1 VKIAQGLGWG
11 GREATGRVGARS
23 NCKKDEW
30 DLLTAV
36 EGIYTF
42 ITRSLRIRS
51 GISGKPGHFGKNPET
66 PLPLRPAS
74 RFSRN
79 LILDRFGRL
88 YM

>member
-1 VKIAQGLGWG
+1 VRIAQGLGWEE
-11 GREATGRVGARS
+11 REAMGRVGARS
-23 NCKKDEW
+23 NCKNEEW

-42 ITRSLRIRS
+42 TTRSLRARS
-51 GISGKPGHFGKNPET
+51 RIFGKPELSRKTPEI
-66 PLPLRPAS
+66 PLPLNPAS

-79 LILDRFGRL
+79 FILDRFGRL

>member
-1 VKIAQGLGWG
+1 VEIAQGLGWG
-11 GREATGRVGARS
+11 GGEATGREGVRS

-30 DLLTAV
+30 DFLTAV

-42 ITRSLRIRS
+42 TTRSLRARS
-51 GISGKPGHFGKNPET
+51 RISGKPELSGKTPEI
-66 PLPLRPAS
+66 PLPLNPSS

>member
-42 ITRSLRIRS
+42 TTWNLWTRS
-51 GISGKPGHFGKNPET
+51 GISGKPGLSGKNPGDST
-66 PLPLRPAS
+66 PPES
-74 RFSRN
+74 SEQIFKEFDS
-79 LILDRFGRL
+79 
-88 YM
+88 